1 MHFAYPVFL
10 WFLLLLPLLAAYDYF
25 WGLHARA
32 RFRFSDLS
40 LIEKDPT
47 PGRRDGLFFL
57 TALRLAA
64 VALLI
69 FALARPQK
77 GQTSDEALTPTT
89 DIMLCLDTSGS
100 MQALDFK
107 PKNRLD
113 AAKDVIQDFIKNR
126 RHDRIG
132 LVVFSGFAFT
142 QCPLTTDYGALLAL
156 LDKVHIGMIED
167 GTAIGT
173 AIATSVARLKDS
185 EAKSK
190 TLILLT
196 DGRSNRGDIDPL
208 TAAKTAAAFNIKI
221 HAIGTGAP
229 GGAVFPLQDPFF
241 GTRYVQLP
249 EDLDE
254 GTLREIAGVSGGQ
267 YFRATDMESLKKIYK
282 EIDKLE
288 KTDIK
293 VKTFTDYQDKYPLFL
308 LIAFLL
314 FTTEALLAQTFLRR
328 LP

>member
-1 MHFAYPVFL
+1 
-10 WFLLLLPLLAAYDYF
+10 LLVPFLAAYDYF
-25 WGLHARA
+25 WGLRARA
-32 RFRFSDLS
+32 RFRFSS
-40 LIEKDPT
+40 LALVDPDPK
-47 PGRRDGLFFL
+47 PGRRDGILFL
-57 TALRLAA
+57 SGLRLAA
-64 VALLI
+64 IALLI
-69 FALARPQK
+69 VALARPQK

-107 PKNRLD
+107 PKNRLE
-113 AAKDVIQDFIKNR
+113 AAKDVIQDFIKHR

-132 LVVFSGFAFT
+132 LVVFSAFAYT

-173 AIATSVARLKDS
+173 AIATSVSRLKDS

-196 DGRSNRGDIDPL
+196 DGRSNRGEIDPV

-221 HAIGTGAP
+221 YAVGTGAP
-229 GGAVFPLQDPFF
+229 GGAIFPVQDPFF

-254 GTLREIAGVSGGQ
+254 GTLREIAGVTGGQ
-267 YFRATDMESLKKIYK
+267 YFRATDMDSLRKIYK

-293 VKTFTDYQDKYPLFL
+293 VRTFTDYQDKYPVFL
-308 LIAFLL
+308 LIAFAL
-314 FTTEALLAQTFLRR
+314 FMTEALLSQTLLRR
-328 LP
+328 VP

>member
-1 MHFAYPVFL
+1 MHFAQPAFL
-10 WFLLLLPLLAAYDYF
+10 WLLLLLPFLAAYDYI
-25 WGLHARA
+25 WGLRTRA
-32 RFRFSDLS
+32 RFRFSDLT
-40 LIEKDPT
+40 LIDSRLST
-47 PGRRDGLFFL
+47 RRRDGLMIL

-64 VALLI
+64 LALLI

-77 GQTSDEALTPTT
+77 GQTSDEAMTPTT

-126 RHDRIG
+126 RHDRLG

-142 QCPLTTDYGALLAL
+142 QCPLTTDYGAVMSL

-221 HAIGTGAP
+221 YAIGTGAP
-229 GGAVFPLQDPFF
+229 GGAVFPVQDPFF

-267 YFRATDMESLKKIYK
+267 YFRATDMESLKKIYR

-293 VKTFTDYQDKYPLFL
+293 VRTFTDYQDKYPIFL
-308 LIAFLL
+308 LLAFLL
-314 FTTEALLAQTFLRR
+314 FMTEALLSQTLLRR
-328 LP
+328 VP